1 MNNNFP
7 FGKIQQISEVGL
19 VQKIGKP
26 YVKYLVDRLIGFLPY
41 TTSDPTLLLCGM
53 KARVAPATAQQEHE
67 QVLQYHNNEKYIS
80 THSDLPSS
88 WNYISKPSER
98 LQMLLHRYTYESTYL
113 FHVAGDSQ
121 FVSGIL
127 IDINPTLLE
136 N

>member
-1 MNNNFP
+1 
-7 FGKIQQISEVGL
+7 
-19 VQKIGKP
+19 
-26 YVKYLVDRLIGFLPY
+26 
-41 TTSDPTLLLCGM
+41 M
-53 KARVAPATAQQEHE
+53 KARVDPATTQQERE
-67 QVLQYHNNEKYIS
+67 RVLQYHNNEKYIS
-80 THSDLPSS
+80 AHYDLPSS